1 MKKDYDVSDIK
12 WQRKDNWVG
21 SQVDEAFVML
31 DFVGG
36 EYISLN
42 STAAKIW
49 ETLEQPRSSDEIVS
63 ALTETFDV
71 SGEQAGA
78 AVSRVLG
85 VFEGKGLIQQVG

>member
-1 MKKDYDVSDIK
+1 VKKDYAVSDIK

-49 ETLEQPRSSDEIVS
+49 DTLEQPRSAQEIVS

-71 SGEQAGA
+71 SGDQAGT

-85 VFEGKGLIQQVG
+85 LFEGKGLIQQVG